1 MAFKPAYREQVRL
14 RLAIMG
20 PGKTGKTFTSMA
32 LAASMANEIRKRG
45 GEGRIAVADSERESA
60 KLYAMSR
67 SERAKYNSIKDSDEA
82 YEYIKLIRKFPIDV
96 QQMTPPYSTHSYIE
110 VMEDAAR
117 EGYDITILDS
127 ITHCWAGAG
136 GVLDRK
142 ANIERA
148 GKANSW
154 TAWATITPEQD
165 AFVDAMLSIPTHLIA
180 TIRMKVTH
188 EIQKNETTGKNDVV
202 EIGLEEIQRSTIR
215 YEFTAIG
222 TMDHSH
228 TLTVV
233 GSRLDGVLTAGDT
246 FAHPGESLGRKIYG
260 WVNDGDAPA
269 PAVERPS
276 RVAAAREIDGGDSVI
291 EAALVA
297 MENADDFK
305 SHLPGLK
312 KLGEQFPGNDKKIRE
327 RYTARKNRQIS
338 SAVNIDIPVTIER
351 NPPTGTNCSVCG
363 EPQVFSPSGIT
374 CKFGHGG
381 ADAKDLQAV
390 VDAARQV

>member
-1 MAFKPAYREQVRL
+1 MAFSPAYREQVRL
-14 RLAIMG
+14 RLALMG

-32 LAASMANEIRKRG
+32 LAASMAHEIRKRG

-67 SERAKYNSIKDSDEA
+67 SERAKYNSLKDHDGA
-82 YEYIKLIRKFPIDV
+82 YDYIKLLRKFPIDV
-96 QQMTPPYSTHSYIE
+96 QQMTPPYSTHSYIDA
-110 VMEDAAR
+110 MDDAAR
-117 EGYDITILDS
+117 AGYDITILDS

-142 ANIERA
+142 SKIERSDPR
-148 GKANSW
+148 ANSW
-154 TAWATITPEQD
+154 TAWSTITPEQD
-165 AFVDAMLSIPTHLIA
+165 AFVDAMLAIPTHLIV

-188 EIQKNETTGKNDVV
+188 ELQKNEKTGKNEVV

-222 TMDHSH
+222 TMDHDH
-228 TLTVV
+228 VLTVV

-269 PAVERPS
+269 PPVEKPQE
-276 RVAAAREIDGGDSVI
+276 RVRDSGAAEI

-297 MENADDFK
+297 MENAEDYK
-305 SHLPGLK
+305 SHLPGLRT
-312 KLGEQFPGNDKKIRE
+312 LGDRYPGNDSLIKE
-327 RYTARKNRQIS
+327 RYTARKNRLALSIVSEEMQQITES
-338 SAVNIDIPVTIER
+338 TE
-351 NPPTGTNCSVCG
+351 SV
-363 EPQVFSPSGIT
+363 S
-374 CKFGHGG
+374 
-381 ADAKDLQAV
+381 
-390 VDAARQV
+390 